1 MEDWGLEMRLRL
13 LPVALLIAFASSA
26 VEGAAQTAPP
36 APTLVAPANGAAL
49 VQPIALQWS
58 AVVDPDGPIG
68 SYIWQASTTS
78 GFTVVTASGFTDTR
92 NGDPVPTQD
101 RVSGLPNGTYFWR
114 VKATQMV
121 GGSVGSIDSAWSA
134 VRSFTITGLGPA
146 PSGTPSI
153 TGPVSGSRFHAYET
167 FKITWTAVS
176 DAQYYVL
183 EADDEPS
190 FSYPFTLST
199 SPMEFGT
206 SFGAGWGNEIPNIY
220 YRVRAVSVDNVR
232 GLPSAVLNVKITNTA
247 PVPPAPTP
255 LSPAGGAT
263 VSLPFTF
270 DWSDTANPQIP
281 GYDIDVDD
289 EPTFSGTFGVLLVQ
303 NISRSDYT
311 LVSDLAP
318 GTYYW
323 RVRALHGLV
332 PGPWSAGQMFHVV
345 APPPT
350 PPGLS
355 LFWLLVQPSSVM
367 GGASTQGRVSL
378 NGPAPAGGALVRIIS
393 DMPHSEVPQSVLI
406 PEGKTDAI
414 VSPITSIPVSGAVFG
429 GLRAAYG
436 ASWQQNSLGL
446 FPLLFS
452 LSLNRD
458 SVVGGN
464 PVTGTVTLQRAAP
477 PGGIE
482 VTLVS
487 NDTSL
492 VRPPAKVFVPE
503 GATATSFTIPTG
515 AVTRSLPVTI
525 NTGTANDDYRAPETW
540 LTLLPAGSAAPAAVL
555 STVTLQSSAVLGGH
569 TTTGTITLTAPA
581 PAGGASVWVNGSME
595 GQVVTPSGGV
605 TVPAGS
611 TSATFTITAPQVNA
625 SYWVIIQASY
635 LSNAGMHG
643 AVLRIDPE
651 QPAVPDLYA
660 MSIEPTSVI
669 GGATIRGTVGLA
681 TPAPAGGT
689 TVFLSSS
696 DPNVQIPSTV
706 QIAAGNSANS
716 FTIATRAVTN
726 MTSAQV
732 TAQSGSQTR
741 TAWVTLFADHNA
753 PVTLNAV
760 TPSASGAT
768 GGNSINATLF
778 LTGNAPTGGA
788 KVTLSSSK
796 AAAAQVPA
804 SVTIPAGQGFQGF
817 TITTSPVTVDTPV
830 TITGTYGASQT
841 ATITVLAPAGGGG
854 GASNTGL
861 RSPTANAVDTG
872 GDGNGFESNP
882 ANAYAGD
889 ATSAVDNNSG
899 TASSTSC
906 TSTARDKHRFLNYG
920 ITLPAGATVQ
930 GIEVRLDARADS
942 TSGSPKMCVQLSWDG
957 GVSWTAA
964 QSTATLGT
972 TMATRMLGGAA
983 NTWGRSWTAAD
994 LSDAN
999 FRVRVIN
1006 VANSTSRDFSL
1017 DWIAVRVS
1025 YQGGSPAP
1033 DPPPPVLAS
1042 YTLWAAT
1049 GRSSNT
1055 GRAGS
1060 TTVQQNAPTKNN
1072 TPMRYKGRFQLPNHC
1087 TEYATMSGLSIAARF
1102 PTEFIVAPTTPT

>member
-1 MEDWGLEMRLRL
+1 MKPRL
-13 LPVALLIAFASSA
+13 LPVALLLAFTSLA
-26 VEGAAQTAPP
+26 VEGSAQSPPP

-68 SYIWQASTTS
+68 NYTWQVSSTS
-78 GFTVVTASGFTDTR
+78 AFTVVIASGFTDAR
-92 NGDPVPTQD
+92 NGDPIPTQD

-114 VKATQMV
+114 VKDTQMV
-121 GGSVGSIDSAWSA
+121 GGAVGSIESAWSA
-134 VRSFTITGLGPA
+134 VRSFTITGLGAAPGTSTITSPA
-146 PSGTPSI
+146 
-153 TGPVSGSRFHAYET
+153 SGSRFHAYE
-167 FKITWTAVS
+167 FFGITWTAVPN
-176 DAQYYVL
+176 AQYYIL

-190 FSYPFTLST
+190 FSYPFTLSL

-206 SFGAGWGNEIPNIY
+206 NFGAGWGNEIPNIY

-232 GLPSAVLNVKITNTA
+232 GLPSAVVNVKITNAA

-323 RVRALHGLV
+323 RVRALHGFV
-332 PGPWSAGQMFHVV
+332 AGPWSAGQMFHVV
-345 APPPT
+345 AAPPT
-350 PPGLS
+350 PPGLG
-355 LFWLLVQPSSVM
+355 LFWLLVQPGSVM
-367 GGASTQGRVSL
+367 GGASTQGLVSL
-378 NGPAPAGGALVRIIS
+378 SAPAPAGGAVVRIIS
-393 DMPHSEVPQSVLI
+393 DLPHSEVPFSVLI

-414 VSPITSIPVSGAVFG
+414 VSPITSVPVSGAVIG
-429 GLRAAYG
+429 NLRAAYG

-464 PVTGTVTLQRAAP
+464 SVTGTVTLQRAAP
-477 PGGIE
+477 AGGVE
-482 VTLVS
+482 VTLIS
-487 NDTSL
+487 SDTSL
-492 VRPPAKVFVPE
+492 ARPPAKVLVPA
-503 GATATSFTIPTG
+503 GATAASFAIPTG

-525 NTGTANDDYRAPETW
+525 NTGTANDNYRAPETW
-540 LTLLPAGSAAPAAVL
+540 LTLLPAGSPTPAPTL
-555 STVTLQSSAVLGGH
+555 STVTLQTPSVLGSH
-569 TTTGTITLTAPA
+569 TTTGTITLTGPA

-611 TSATFTITAPQVNA
+611 TSANFTITAPQVTA
-625 SYWVIIQASY
+625 SHWVIIQASY

-660 MSIEPTSVI
+660 MGIEPTSVI

-696 DPNVQIPSTV
+696 DPNVQIPASV
-706 QIAAGNSANS
+706 QVAAGNSANS
-716 FTIATRAVTN
+716 FTIGTRRVTN
-726 MTSAQV
+726 FTSAEIS
-732 TAQSGSQTR
+732 AQSGSQTK
-741 TAWVTLFADHNA
+741 TAWVTLYADPNA
-753 PVTLNAV
+753 SVQLNAV
-760 TPSASGAT
+760 TPSVSGAT

-788 KVTLSSSK
+788 KVTLSSSNP
-796 AAAAQVPA
+796 AAAQVPA
-804 SVTIPAGQGFQGF
+804 SVTIPAAQGFQGF
-817 TITTSPVTVDTPV
+817 TITTSPVAADTPV
-830 TITGTYGASQT
+830 TITGTYGVSQT
-841 ATITVLAPAGGGG
+841 ATITVLAPAGG

-861 RSPTANAVDTG
+861 RSPTANAAESG

-882 ANAYAGD
+882 ANAQDDD
-889 ATSAVDNNSG
+889 AASAVDTNSG
-899 TASSTSC
+899 SASSTSC
-906 TSTARDKHRFLNYG
+906 TSTARDKHRFFNYG
-920 ITLPAGATVQ
+920 ITLPAGSTVQ

-964 QSTATLGT
+964 QTTPTLT
-972 TMATRMLGGAA
+972 TSMATRLLGGAA

-1033 DPPPPVLAS
+1033 DPPPPVS
-1042 YTLWAAT
+1042 
-1049 GRSSNT
+1049 
-1055 GRAGS
+1055 
-1060 TTVQQNAPTKNN
+1060 PTPHNR
-1072 TPMRYKGRFQLPNHC
+1072 PQ
-1087 TEYATMSGLSIAARF
+1087 
-1102 PTEFIVAPTTPT
+1102 